1 MTRRRITVSLI
12 AAAATAMALVTPA
25 QAAEAETEPGSVDLS
40 SNLSSSAPADDEA
53 DGSEPGDDEENDGG
67 ETDENPQGNLGSLES
82 TEEMELTFAIL
93 EAIMAVGTAATTG
106 LVTYVSLVPGA
117 DDQVR
122 NFLGQFG
129 IQP

>member
-1 MTRRRITVSLI
+1 MTRRSITVSLI

-25 QAAEAETEPGSVDLS
+25 QAAEAEPGSADLS
-40 SNLSSSAPADDEA
+40 ANLSSTAPAEDD
-53 DGSEPGDDEENDGG
+53 
-67 ETDENPQGNLGSLES
+67 TDEPESGDEDGNPQSNLGSFES
-82 TEEMELTFAIL
+82 TDEMELTFAVL
-93 EAIMAVGTAATTG
+93 EAVMAVGTAATTG

>member
-25 QAAEAETEPGSVDLS
+25 QAAEAEAEPGSVDLS
-40 SNLSSSAPADDEA
+40 SNLSSSAPEENEA
-53 DGSEPGDDEENDGG
+53 DESEPGNDEENGEGG
-67 ETDENPQGNLGSLES
+67 EDPQGNLGSLES

-93 EAIMAVGTAATTG
+93 EAIMAVGTATTTG
-106 LVTYVSLVPGA
+106 LITYVNLVPGA

>member
-25 QAAEAETEPGSVDLS
+25 QAAEAEAEPGSVDLS
-40 SNLSSSAPADDEA
+40 SNLSSSAPEDNDVDGAEPGEADD
-53 DGSEPGDDEENDGG
+53 
-67 ETDENPQGNLGSLES
+67 NPQGNLGSFEP
-82 TEEMELTFAIL
+82 TDEMELTFAIL
-93 EAIMAVGTAATTG
+93 EAIMAVGTATTTG
-106 LVTYVSLVPGA
+106 LITYVNLVPGA